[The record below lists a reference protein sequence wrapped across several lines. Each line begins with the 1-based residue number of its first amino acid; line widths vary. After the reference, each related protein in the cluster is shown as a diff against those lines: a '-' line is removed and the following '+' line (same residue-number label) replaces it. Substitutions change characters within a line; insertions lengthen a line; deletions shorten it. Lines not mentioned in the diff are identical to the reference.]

1 MVIYME
7 IEAKTCIM
15 PEALLQDCVLQLLMR
30 VSQPYTILVTYNR
43 AFMVHSKSSQSA
55 IYN

>member
-30 VSQPYTILVTYNR
+30 VSQPYTIFVTYN
-43 AFMVHSKSSQSA
+43 
-55 IYN
+55 